1 MRSALFN
8 FFDNRIFF
16 GWVVLGVAVLG
27 LFGSGPGQSHT
38 FSVFVE
44 PIGRDLGISATELA
58 TAYGL
63 ATLAASFG
71 LPYLGRIVDRYGP
84 RRMLVIVAGMLG
96 LACMVFAG
104 SLNFVWLAA
113 GFGALRF
120 FGQGALS
127 LNCANMVSQWFD
139 KKRGFA
145 IGLMSLGFALSMAIH
160 PPLSQW
166 MIDLWGW
173 RVAWIVLGIST
184 WAILLPAILLLAH
197 DKPEDVGRRPDGV
210 PATAADAAADA
221 APIEGINLSA
231 ALRTPAFYIIAAG
244 LFTLSM
250 LVTCLHF
257 YQVSI
262 FSAQG
267 LSARTAS
274 SVFAVSAASMV
285 VSMPLLGRML
295 DRFPTHYVFIG
306 GLAIMVASLVSAASV
321 ETIVG
326 ALVYAVIFGVN
337 NACTMTFFGYM
348 WPRYFGRRYL
358 GSVQGAGQMVGV
370 FGASLGPIVLGI
382 AVQEFGRYDVVLAG
396 SAILPVCCIVAAL
409 FLRPPSLAVKEGTR

>member
-1 MRSALFN
+1 MRSSLFN
-8 FFDNRIFF
+8 YFDNRIYY
-16 GWVVLGVAVLG
+16 GWVILGVAVFG
-27 LFGSGPGQSHT
+27 LLGSGPGQSHT
-38 FSVFVE
+38 FSVFLK
-44 PIGRDLGISATELA
+44 PIGRDLGISATALA

-71 LPYLGRIVDRYGP
+71 LPYLGRMVDRHGP
-84 RRMLVIVAGMLG
+84 RRMLIIVVVMLG
-96 LACMVFAG
+96 LSCLLFAG
-104 SLNFVWLAA
+104 SLNFFWLAV

-120 FGQGALS
+120 LGQGALG
-127 LNCANMVSQWFD
+127 LNCTYMVSQWFD
-139 KKRGFA
+139 RKRGFA
-145 IGLMSLGFALSMAIH
+145 ISLMALGFALSMAIH

-166 MIDLWGW
+166 LIDLWGW
-173 RVAWIVLGIST
+173 RAAWLVLGLST
-184 WAILLPAILLLAH
+184 WILLLPPILLLVY
-197 DKPEDVGRRPDGV
+197 DKPEDVGRRPDGDLA
-210 PATAADAAADA
+210 PTAGGAAEA
-221 APIEGINLSA
+221 APIQGIDLKS

-262 FSAQG
+262 FSEQG
-267 LSARTAS
+267 LSTRTAT
-274 SVFAVSAASMV
+274 SVFAVSATSMV
-285 VSMPLLGRML
+285 IAMPLLGRML
-295 DRFPTHYVFIG
+295 DRFATHFVFIG
-306 GLAIMVASLVSAASV
+306 GLLIMAAALVSAALV

-370 FGASLGPIVLGI
+370 FGASLGPILLGI
-382 AVQEFGRYDVVLAG
+382 AVQALGRYDVVLMA
-396 SAILPVCCIVAAL
+396 SAILPVCCVVAAL
-409 FLRPPSLAVKEGTR
+409 FLRPPSLSEKEGMS